1 LDKNSFESK
10 MRISKEN
17 AMAIVGRKK
26 KKNQKKNKSART
38 IITTTT
44 SSSAATGPI
53 AAAPRLRVKL

>member
-17 AMAIVGRKK
+17 AMAIVGRKKK

-53 AAAPRLRVKL
+53 AAAPRLRVK